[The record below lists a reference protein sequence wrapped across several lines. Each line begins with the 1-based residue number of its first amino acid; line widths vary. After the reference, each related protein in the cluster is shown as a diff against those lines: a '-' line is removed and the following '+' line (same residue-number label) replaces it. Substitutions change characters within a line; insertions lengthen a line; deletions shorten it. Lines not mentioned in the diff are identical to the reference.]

1 MMMMLVL
8 LLVSYGI
15 IDCAEAFQ
23 TTSIRPYH
31 QVGLQ
36 GVPSPP
42 PTLLSPFS
50 SSSDVELNINRYRM
64 SSSSSSFAL
73 SLANNN
79 NNQDDKGGVGPS
91 MGPVDY
97 LIAICFTIVG
107 GFFILPFFGYD
118 YVLTSNGRL
127 TIGTAE
133 EGQLQRESVRQAKE
147 VQKQKQPEQSSSS
160 SSSSSSLG
168 SVISADSK
176 LLKSTIIQ

>member
-1 MMMMLVL
+1 MMMMMLL
-8 LLVSYGI
+8 LLLFSYGI

-36 GVPSPP
+36 GVQSPP

-79 NNQDDKGGVGPS
+79 NQDDKGGVGPS

-107 GFFILPFFGYD
+107 GFFILPFFGFD

-147 VQKQKQPEQSSSS
+147 IQRQKQNRQQEQSSSS
-160 SSSSSSLG
+160 SSPG
-168 SVISADSK
+168 SVISADSE
-176 LLKSTIIQ
+176 LLKAATVQ